1 VVLFAL
7 LGAVLACSP
16 DTPVNPTGT
25 TSTASATGT
34 GTGTVETSISTTVSA
49 SASSSESSVATATAV
64 PTGTVVPFRTV
75 PANSAVG
82 RRIGLIG
89 PAGSDPFSR
98 AVTES
103 VVTQLTTTGASLI
116 RCDPGDDAS
125 LVLDCARRFATQQ
138 VDGWIVV
145 QAGNLGEA
153 LCAAG
158 PPGVPLIAVGGAPL
172 ACETAWVGADDHR
185 AGSLVGEVLGRHA
198 RGANC
203 TDVRLVIVA
212 NSAADPVSAAR
223 VAGITDGIT
232 AACPGLADEAI
243 VLDAAG
249 QDRAY
254 ADFTTALSTI
264 AADQRVV
271 VGAVNDA
278 SAQGVA
284 AAIPDERAG
293 TVVVAGIGGDERA
306 RCEIRTNHGWIGDA
320 ALFPDRYGEVVVP
333 ALLDALNGDPVPP
346 AMYVETRF
354 LTATSVDRYYDA
366 TECQDQ

>member
-1 VVLFAL
+1 M
-7 LGAVLACSP
+7 
-16 DTPVNPTGT
+16 
-25 TSTASATGT
+25 
-34 GTGTVETSISTTVSA
+34 
-49 SASSSESSVATATAV
+49 SEPSVATATAV

-116 RCDPGDDAS
+116 SCDPGDDAS
-125 LVLDCARRFATQQ
+125 LVLDCARRFVTQQ

-158 PPGVPLIAVGGAPL
+158 PANVPLFTVGGAPL
-172 ACETAWVGADDHR
+172 ACETAWVGADDRR
-185 AGSLVGEVLGRHA
+185 AGSLVGTVLGRHA
-198 RGANC
+198 RGVGCA
-203 TDVRLVIVA
+203 DVRLVIVA
-212 NSAADPVSAAR
+212 NSAAGPVSAAR
-223 VAGITDGIT
+223 VAGITEGVT
-232 AACPGLADEAI
+232 AACPDVADEAI
-243 VLDAAG
+243 TLDAPS

-264 AADQRVV
+264 GSEQRVV

-278 SAQGVA
+278 AAQGVA
-284 AAIPDERAG
+284 AAIPDDRAG
-293 TVVVAGIGGDERA
+293 TIVVAGIGGDQRA
-306 RCEIRTNHGWIGDA
+306 RCEIRTQHGWIGDA
-320 ALFPDRYGEVVVP
+320 ALFPERYGEVVVP
-333 ALLDALNGDPVPP
+333 ALLDALNGAPVPP
-346 AMYVETRF
+346 AMYVQTRF
-354 LTATSVDRYYDA
+354 LTATSVNRYYDR
-366 TECQDQ
+366 TECQGQ